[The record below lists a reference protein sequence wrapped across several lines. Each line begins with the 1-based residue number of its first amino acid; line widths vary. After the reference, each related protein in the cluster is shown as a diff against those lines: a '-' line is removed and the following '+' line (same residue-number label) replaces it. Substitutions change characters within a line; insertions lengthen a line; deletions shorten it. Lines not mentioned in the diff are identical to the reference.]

1 MISPRRYNLK
11 LAIAIILCITLIV
24 IPSNNSYAERLLEQ
38 YGDKVTVSA
47 ELTRLKINYKGG
59 FADFNDPGGFM
70 TGEVAVLY
78 SFSEPGHRNILETE
92 LNLSGWDLQLHDTV
106 PHNAPSTYKKAIN
119 RDFAAH
125 TKYIHVECHPTG
137 TLNAV
142 FTVYNVNGRWPNW
155 EGILVDAAKA
165 ASFATLRQLAIE
177 VGYVAAEGST
187 MGGLLVAAA
196 GAVIIQNI
204 LYTIRGNESLGIG
217 TLEID
222 LQELGENGEKTYTV
236 TTAETQYGNAE
247 IEFKVKTVTEDI
259 PCSDIT
265 SSATSLHHDELYA
278 MLDDE
283 FTTQQIPGWIKQNAK
298 WWADG
303 TISDADFASGIGFL
317 AMHGIISTSMETK
330 IDGTILINENLSIPS
345 WIKQNAKWWADGT
358 ISDADFASG
367 IEYMMDKKIITLSE
381 PPTKKSVPDIAS
393 KKFKELYV
401 ISRQNEAITSSLVE
415 ITIYQKQVFNNAIDD
430 AWEKYEQTQEQSDLK
445 DAQKIDSELKDVE
458 KRIQLLSKTQGIAKQ
473 STQNLVK
480 TAAKHGL
487 MQSDLENSARGKIIS
502 VPKIDTHQKMSA
514 AIASVENASKQNV
527 RNLETALGLPSGK
540 VLDELL
546 WNENTVTSES
556 MGGGTGKITSILGT
570 AVGPDFF
577 KDYYGVSDHMPIS
590 AVFDDNWLVA
600 KAVKDDM
607 QVIMK
612 INTANPPEQ
621 LKEGTKT
628 EPEKVE
634 EDRQVAA
641 LVIGGKYY
649 PLSQFV
655 EVPAHEPN
663 CDASHYHSEIS
674 PVVSSDGTTMV
685 DPNPSTC
692 GFGKVGIIPVDVI
705 FMSEG
710 QINAFREAT
719 GLEP

>member
-1 MISPRRYNLK
+1 
-11 LAIAIILCITLIV
+11 
-24 IPSNNSYAERLLEQ
+24 
-38 YGDKVTVSA
+38 
-47 ELTRLKINYKGG
+47 
-59 FADFNDPGGFM
+59 
-70 TGEVAVLY
+70 
-78 SFSEPGHRNILETE
+78 
-92 LNLSGWDLQLHDTV
+92 
-106 PHNAPSTYKKAIN
+106 
-119 RDFAAH
+119 
-125 TKYIHVECHPTG
+125 
-137 TLNAV
+137 
-142 FTVYNVNGRWPNW
+142 
-155 EGILVDAAKA
+155 
-165 ASFATLRQLAIE
+165 
-177 VGYVAAEGST
+177 
-187 MGGLLVAAA
+187 
-196 GAVIIQNI
+196 
-204 LYTIRGNESLGIG
+204 
-217 TLEID
+217 
-222 LQELGENGEKTYTV
+222 
-236 TTAETQYGNAE
+236 
-247 IEFKVKTVTEDI
+247 
-259 PCSDIT
+259 
-265 SSATSLHHDELYA
+265 
-278 MLDDE
+278 
-283 FTTQQIPGWIKQNAK
+283 
-298 WWADG
+298 
-303 TISDADFASGIGFL
+303 
-317 AMHGIISTSMETK
+317 
-330 IDGTILINENLSIPS
+330 
-345 WIKQNAKWWADGT
+345 
-358 ISDADFASG
+358 
-367 IEYMMDKKIITLSE
+367 
-381 PPTKKSVPDIAS
+381 
-393 KKFKELYV
+393 
-401 ISRQNEAITSSLVE
+401 TSSLVE